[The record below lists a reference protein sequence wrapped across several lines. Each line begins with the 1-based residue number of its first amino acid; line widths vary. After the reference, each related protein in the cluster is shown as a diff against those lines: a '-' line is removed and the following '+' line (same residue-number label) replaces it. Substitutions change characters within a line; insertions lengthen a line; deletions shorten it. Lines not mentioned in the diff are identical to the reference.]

1 MNGEERQIRLITY
14 KISKIYHV
22 WLELAN
28 APSNFWL
35 GLKSASSA
43 DNYLSVSFAALI
55 TEFSK
60 HQSEFDCIL
69 HLETSIFSPPL
80 KALICIRILM
90 VHTSSLNWVSCCSS
104 KLKKSSTIIR
114 SWRSYHLYFWHQE
127 GLSLFQHRSDHPRRS
142 QPKIINWKI
151 IGGKIVQ
158 LRNQKY
164 PSAQP
169 SW

>member
-104 KLKKSSTIIR
+104 KLKKVVRLYDHGGLIICIFGIRRVCHYSNTDQIIR
-114 SWRSYHLYFWHQE
+114 DDL
-127 GLSLFQHRSDHPRRS
+127 
-142 QPKIINWKI
+142 
-151 IGGKIVQ
+151 
-158 LRNQKY
+158 NQR
-164 PSAQP
+164 
-169 SW
+169 